1 MTETTEAAEMSL
13 GTKLSINELVNVYLK
28 IRNAIE
34 AKEEQHKAE
43 IQELKDQFEVVG
55 NKLLE
60 ICNEQNMDS
69 IRTPVGTVTRRVSSR
84 YWTSDWDSMYQF
96 IQENDAPFLL
106 EQRIHNTNMRQFLE
120 DNPDKFP
127 AGLQNERKYAVQ
139 VRKPTAK

>member
-1 MTETTEAAEMSL
+1 MVETDLA
-13 GTKLSINELVNVYLK
+13 IDELVSIYLK

-55 NKLLE
+55 NKLLD
-60 ICNEQNMDS
+60 ICNEQNLDS
-69 IRTPVGTVTRRVSSR
+69 IRTPVGTVSRRVSSR

-106 EQRIHNTNMRQFLE
+106 EQRIHNSNMRQFLE
-120 DNPDKFP
+120 ENPDKFP

>member
-1 MTETTEAAEMSL
+1 MTETELT
-13 GTKLSINELVNVYLK
+13 IDELVSIYLK
-28 IRNAIE
+28 IRTAIE

-43 IQELKDQFEVVG
+43 LQELKNQFDVVG

-69 IRTPVGTVTRRVSSR
+69 IRTPVGTISRRVSSR

-96 IQENDAPFLL
+96 IKQNDAPFLL
-106 EQRIHNTNMRQFLE
+106 EQRIHNSNMRQFLE

-127 AGLQNERKYAVQ
+127 AGLQNERKYTVQ

>member
-1 MTETTEAAEMSL
+1 MTEENVNINDL
-13 GTKLSINELVNVYLK
+13 VSIYLK
-28 IRNAIE
+28 IRNAVEEKE
-34 AKEEQHKAE
+34 AQQKAE
-43 IQELKDQFEVVG
+43 LQELKDQFEVIS

-60 ICNEQNMDS
+60 FCNEQNLDS
-69 IRTPVGTVTRRVSSR
+69 IKTPVGTVSRRVSSR

-96 IQENDAPFLL
+96 IGENSAPFLL
-106 EQRIHNTNMRQFLE
+106 EQRIHNTNMRQFLD

>member
-1 MTETTEAAEMSL
+1 MTEENL
-13 GTKLSINELVNVYLK
+13 NINDLVTIYLK
-28 IRNAIE
+28 IRNAVEEKE
-34 AKEEQHKAE
+34 AQQKAE
-43 IQELKDQFEVVG
+43 LQELKDQFDVIS

-60 ICNEQNMDS
+60 FCNEQNLDS
-69 IRTPVGTVTRRVSSR
+69 IKTPVGTVSRRVSSR

-96 IQENDAPFLL
+96 IGENDAPFLL

-120 DNPDKFP
+120 DNPEKFP